1 MTMRLPKIAERKPLA
16 EWLARIRAGD
26 ADIRAWVEVN
36 PRQGPDGGPLEGVPF
51 GVKDIFETAGMATEY
66 GSPIYAGRKG
76 TRDAALVEHLLC
88 RSAILLGKT
97 HTAAFASFDP
107 APTRNPCAP
116 GHTPGGSS
124 SGSAAAVAAGMAA
137 FSIGTQTLGSI
148 LRPAAYCGVCGFK
161 PTFGRLPM
169 EGVLPFAPSLDTA
182 GLFTR
187 TAEEMAWLWRQAFAS
202 PVVPPPLR
210 GRLARFLVPGT
221 ETVAGVE
228 ADSLEPPRGWAELT
242 EAAFLI
248 NEYEGAR
255 THEARYRQFGPRMGA
270 KLGTLIENGLRI
282 PRPPYEAALAHVD
295 AMRGAVAQVF
305 EEYDAILTP
314 AASGPPPR
322 GLESTGDPSPN
333 APWTALGV
341 PAISIPIQG
350 RRLPEGLQVAAAWNL
365 DDALV
370 DLAAGIER
378 SMI

>member
-1 MTMRLPKIAERKPLA
+1 MRFAALDECLARIAERDS
-16 EWLARIRAGD
+16 EIH
-26 ADIRAWVEVN
+26 AWVEVN
-36 PRQGPDGGPLEGVPF
+36 PRPALGAGTLNGVPF

-76 TRDAALVEHLLC
+76 EGNAALVEHLLC
-88 RSAILLGKT
+88 RGAILLGKT
-97 HTAAFASFDP
+97 HTTAFASFDP
-107 APTRNPCAP
+107 APTKNPCVP

-137 FSIGTQTLGSI
+137 FSLGTQTLGSI

-202 PVVPPPLR
+202 PVAPPPPR
-210 GRLARFLVPGT
+210 GRLARFLVPGA
-221 ETVAGVE
+221 EAVAGVE
-228 ADSLEPPRGWAELT
+228 ADSLEPPLGWSDLA

-255 THEARYRQFGPRMGA
+255 THESRYRQFGQRMGA
-270 KLGTLIENGLRI
+270 KLAALIENGLRI
-282 PRPPYEAALAHVD
+282 PRGRYEAALAQVD
-295 AMRGAVAQVF
+295 AMRGAVAQIF

-341 PAISIPIQG
+341 PAISIPLPG
-350 RRLPEGLQVAAAWNL
+350 RRLPEGLQVAAAWNF
-365 DDALV
+365 DDVLV
-370 DLAAGIER
+370 ALAAEIER

>member
-1 MTMRLPKIAERKPLA
+1 MRFPSRDEC
-16 EWLARIRAGD
+16 LARVD
-26 ADIRAWVEVN
+26 ACDAAIQAWVDVN
-36 PRQGPDGGPLEGVPF
+36 PRPALGDGPLDGIPF
-51 GVKDIFETAGMATEY
+51 GVKDIFETAQMATEY

-76 TRDAALVEHLLC
+76 VRDAALVEHL
-88 RSAILLGKT
+88 RRRGAILLGKT

-107 APTRNPCAP
+107 APTQNPRAP

-137 FSIGTQTLGSI
+137 FSLGTQTLGSI

-187 TAEEMAWLWRQAFAS
+187 TAADLAWLWTRAFDS
-202 PVVPPPLR
+202 PPARTLSR
-210 GRLARFLVPGT
+210 RRLARFLAPGAR
-221 ETVAGVE
+221 EVEGVE
-228 ADSLEPPRGWAELT
+228 ADSIEAPPGWVELT

-255 THEARYRQFGPRMGA
+255 THEARYREFGSRIGA
-270 KLGTLIENGLRI
+270 RLAALIERGLGLPSAR
-282 PRPPYEAALAHVD
+282 YDAALAHVSE
-295 AMRGAVAQVF
+295 MRAAIAQIF

-314 AASGPPPR
+314 AAPGPPPR
-322 GLESTGDPSPN
+322 GLESTGDPAPN

-341 PAISIPIQG
+341 PAISIPIPE
-350 RRLPEGLQVAAAWNL
+350 RTLPEGLQVTAAWNL

-370 DLAAGIER
+370 GLAAEIER